1 MANAATSMQRQLGS
15 VTRLVTN
22 RGYGF
27 ARGEV
32 DRVAYFFHASEVD
45 DFDALNARCVAR
57 QYREQR
63 DGSLVLADI
72 TQAVRVAFTP
82 SARAERGPRAVDIQ
96 LVSS

>member
-1 MANAATSMQRQLGS
+1 MANATTSMPRQLGS

-45 DFDALNARCVAR
+45 DFNALNARCVER

-72 TQAVRVAFTP
+72 THAVRVAFTP
-82 SARAERGPRAVDIQ
+82 SAHGERGPRAVEIQ
-96 LVSS
+96 LIST